1 MRLVAQDLIDRLQ
14 TRGCREGLSEP
25 RIVLRESATPM
36 DRATLDR
43 TDERVVVDL
52 ATGIVASQ
60 SSEIEYMQGL
70 LAGY

>member
-1 MRLVAQDLIDRLQ
+1 MIAHH
-14 TRGCREGLSEP
+14 EG
-25 RIVLRESATPM
+25 ATAM
-36 DRATLDR
+36 AKAALDR
-43 TDERVVVDL
+43 TEERVVVDL